1 MFSLIQEARNV
12 SVIDWQA
19 MHQHSLAHDT
29 HGSIPHNTNNN
40 SGHDI
45 TWERGLLESQ
55 LADYTVWLEVNK
67 WYGHAYDVL
76 CLSQVSRCGR
86 FVASAC
92 RAKFAQTQ
100 HTPLPKAS
108 NYDLGQAGGLGILVW
123 ELPLSCVDETTIA
136 TTTTTT
142 TTGTTTTSSGL
153 GGGLGGHG
161 GGGGGGEI
169 IARLEEGHEMSVVS
183 LEFSPNG
190 QYLAS
195 CGKDRSICLHVQ
207 EADPRRPGR
216 ATFTSVVAVKNAHK
230 RIIWD
235 AR

>member
-1 MFSLIQEARNV
+1 MSM
-12 SVIDWQA
+12 IDWEA
-19 MHQHSLAHDT
+19 MHRQ
-29 HGSIPHNTNNN
+29 GSSSSSSSSSVTTTIVN
-40 SGHDI
+40 SGNDI
-45 TWERGLLESQ
+45 TLERGLLESQ

-123 ELPLSCVDETTIA
+123 ELPLSCMNGPTATSA
-136 TTTTTT
+136 TTTTT
-142 TTGTTTTSSGL
+142 S
-153 GGGLGGHG
+153 
-161 GGGGGGEI
+161 GGEI

-190 QYLAS
+190 RYLAS

-216 ATFTSVVAVKNAHK
+216 TTFTSVVAVKNAHK

>member
-1 MFSLIQEARNV
+1 MQEARNV
-12 SVIDWQA
+12 SIIDWRA
-19 MHQHSLAHDT
+19 LA
-29 HGSIPHNTNNN
+29 NTTPTSAAAALT
-40 SGHDI
+40 SGEDI
-45 TWERGLLESQ
+45 TFGRGLLESQ

-86 FVASAC
+86 FVASSC

-123 ELPLSCVDETTIA
+123 ELPPLSKTTDTGET
-136 TTTTTT
+136 
-142 TTGTTTTSSGL
+142 SNNVMSGA
-153 GGGLGGHG
+153 
-161 GGGGGGEI
+161 GGEI

-183 LEFSPNG
+183 LEFAPNG
-190 QYLAS
+190 RYLAS

-207 EADPRRPGR
+207 EADSRRPGR
-216 ATFTSVVAVKNAHK
+216 VTFTSAVAVKNAHK

-235 AR
+235 ARY

>member
-1 MFSLIQEARNV
+1 MDQAFIPELGLSNKPKELMNSQEQKEQEARNV
-12 SVIDWQA
+12 SVIDWQG
-19 MHQHSLAHDT
+19 MMRSGETQLSGDQITHS
-29 HGSIPHNTNNN
+29 
-40 SGHDI
+40 
-45 TWERGLLESQ
+45 RGLLESQ

-86 FVASAC
+86 FIASAC

-123 ELPLSCVDETTIA
+123 QLPPVLTNDTVLDSQPA
-136 TTTTTT
+136 
-142 TTGTTTTSSGL
+142 L
-153 GGGLGGHG
+153 QH
-161 GGGGGGEI
+161 GEI
-169 IARLEEGHEMSVVS
+169 IARLEDGHEMSVVS
-183 LEFSPNG
+183 LEFAPNG
-190 QYLAS
+190 RYLAS
-195 CGKDRSICLHVQ
+195 CGKDRSILLHVQ
-207 EADPRRPGR
+207 ENDPVKPGKV
-216 ATFTSVVAVKNAHK
+216 TFVSVVAVKNAHK